1 MSLSKQLSILIS
13 LIFLIVF
20 SASFMI
26 SMNSIRDYL
35 EVESDIHVQDTAT
48 SLGLSLSPHM
58 QNEEDPI
65 LQTMMNAIFD
75 MGYYKEMR
83 LENVDGE
90 VLVKLNNPSQIEGVP
105 DWLIDWFPMKS
116 ATAVTEISS
125 GWTISG
131 KLYVIGNPAYGYLKL
146 YQQAK
151 KTLLYSGLIFIGA
164 FLLLMLVLRLILQ
177 PLKAIQR
184 QATLITNGEFT
195 TIERLPWTTE
205 VKHVAQSMNSMSAKI
220 GDTVTRL
227 NQRLDALNENLKRD
241 GLTRLL
247 NQATFN
253 EDIKRYLSNGTEG
266 YAGYI
271 KFDDLSAISK
281 QKGNQIVDN
290 LLRDLARILG

>member
-105 DWLIDWFPMKS
+105 D
-116 ATAVTEISS
+116 
-125 GWTISG
+125 
-131 KLYVIGNPAYGYLKL
+131 
-146 YQQAK
+146 
-151 KTLLYSGLIFIGA
+151 
-164 FLLLMLVLRLILQ
+164 
-177 PLKAIQR
+177 
-184 QATLITNGEFT
+184 
-195 TIERLPWTTE
+195 
-205 VKHVAQSMNSMSAKI
+205 
-220 GDTVTRL
+220 
-227 NQRLDALNENLKRD
+227 
-241 GLTRLL
+241 
-247 NQATFN
+247 
-253 EDIKRYLSNGTEG
+253 
-266 YAGYI
+266 
-271 KFDDLSAISK
+271 
-281 QKGNQIVDN
+281 
-290 LLRDLARILG
+290 